1 MPLFRPPTRK
11 EASSLIVGLVGLSDL
26 LMVGCA
32 GIFAFAL
39 RASNSALPGYYGI
52 AIAAG
57 AILAINAN
65 QIAGLYSFEDLRR
78 FSTQVIKLSGT
89 WSLVALLLVAASY
102 ITKTSEDYSRIWA
115 VTWFF
120 MGYVGMVLARVFAV
134 RQIDSW
140 HEEGRLARRV
150 AIVGAGEKGERLIA
164 HLQRMSPSDVML
176 VGIYDERSTRVASD
190 ILGVPLRGDL
200 HDLVALTRREQIDE
214 IIIALPGS
222 AGERVHHVL
231 EALRTVTVD
240 IKLCPDT
247 VGVHLPMLGIDYLGG
262 LALMN
267 IHRHAL
273 SGWNRIFKGLEDRIL
288 ALAGLIVLSP
298 LLLLVALAI
307 KLDSAGPVF
316 FRQRRLGFNNDE
328 FYVLKFRTMTVT
340 EDDPNAITQATRTD
354 PRVTRVGA
362 ILRRT
367 SIDELPQL
375 LNVLRGEMSL
385 VGPRPHAMA
394 HNRQYAEIVD
404 QYLGRHRVKPGI
416 TGWAQVNGLRGETDT
431 LEKMR
436 QRVEYDLYYIDNWSL
451 LFDLRILLLTPFVG
465 FVNKNAY

>member
-1 MPLFRPPTRK
+1 
-11 EASSLIVGLVGLSDL
+11 
-26 LMVGCA
+26 
-32 GIFAFAL
+32 
-39 RASNSALPGYYGI
+39 
-52 AIAAG
+52 
-57 AILAINAN
+57 
-65 QIAGLYSFEDLRR
+65 
-78 FSTQVIKLSGT
+78 
-89 WSLVALLLVAASY
+89 
-102 ITKTSEDYSRIWA
+102 
-115 VTWFF
+115 
-120 MGYVGMVLARVFAV
+120 
-134 RQIDSW
+134 
-140 HEEGRLARRV
+140 
-150 AIVGAGEKGERLIA
+150 
-164 HLQRMSPSDVML
+164 
-176 VGIYDERSTRVASD
+176 
-190 ILGVPLRGDL
+190 
-200 HDLVALTRREQIDE
+200 
-214 IIIALPGS
+214 
-222 AGERVHHVL
+222 
-231 EALRTVTVD
+231 
-240 IKLCPDT
+240 
-247 VGVHLPMLGIDYLGG
+247 MLGIDYLGG

-273 SGWNRIFKGLEDRIL
+273 SGWNRVFKGLEDRIL

-328 FYVLKFRTMTVT
+328 FYVLKYRTMMVA
-340 EDDPNAITQATRTD
+340 EDDPNAITQATRAD

-385 VGPRPHAMA
+385 VGPRPHAIA